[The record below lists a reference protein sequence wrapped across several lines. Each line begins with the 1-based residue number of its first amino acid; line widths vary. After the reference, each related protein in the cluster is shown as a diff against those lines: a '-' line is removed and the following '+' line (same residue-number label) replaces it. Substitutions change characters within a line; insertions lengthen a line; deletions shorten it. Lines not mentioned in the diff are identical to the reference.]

1 MAYGSAKRFISSL
14 PVAAE
19 VINALISSPR
29 LEHLILDIDIGFF
42 TLSQFDQI
50 DFTPLAVLG
59 PASLSIP
66 RIELYVHTAGN
77 FPSALTRAQLLV
89 FLMEYKDIVRSIKEG
104 ILVIH
109 SEKTAP
115 NAWL

>member
-1 MAYGSAKRFISSL
+1 MIQANVVSSL
-14 PVAAE
+14 LATAE
-19 VINALISSPR
+19 AINLLISSPR
-29 LEHLILDIDIGFF
+29 LGHLILDIDIGFPTF
-42 TLSQFDQI
+42 SRFDTV

-66 RIELYVHTAGN
+66 RIDLYVHTAE
-77 FPSALTRAQLLV
+77 FFSDIIHAQLLS
-89 FLMEYKDIVRSIKEG
+89 FLGQYEDVMRSIKKDK
-104 ILVIH
+104 LVIH